1 MTPAEVDALEPE
13 VYRAFVRHMEREA
26 YEIKRAAAK
35 RPR

>member
-1 MTPAEVDALEPE
+1 MTPAEVDALGDH

-35 RPR
+35 RR

>member
-1 MTPAEVDALEPE
+1 MTPQQVDALDGH

-35 RPR
+35 RP